1 MKAYS
6 DCLRIRSSRY
16 GSDSMEVAQVVV
28 NIGVVRGN
36 KGDFNQALKSW
47 NKALAIYRK
56 HGLQDDD
63 ALVSTLLGH
72 KHLAADLIK
81 NRGKV
86 KRKA

>member
-1 MKAYS
+1 
-6 DCLRIRSSRY
+6 
-16 GSDSMEVAQVVV
+16 MEVAQVVV

-63 ALVSTLLGH
+63 NLVATLLGH
-72 KHLAADLIK
+72 IHLAADLIR

-86 KRKA
+86 KVKA